1 MADLF
6 DGFEQEFDVEGE
18 EKPSQPSGVARVMAG
33 MQPAAVP
40 VEDMDEELR
49 EAEKRI
55 GKATYYRV
63 IVRDGVIEDDGTA
76 GAREINE
83 EARFWARQQMARLIG
98 IGRAEAVAPVPAAA
112 PAQFSDKE
120 VVILKKL
127 AEVAE
132 REYGAG
138 KPAEPAVRKVQAA
151 PAPAPVARKVQ
162 TVPAPKPAPAPKP
175 EAKPAPAPKKPEPPK
190 PAAAAAPAKK
200 KGVGDKPRILK
211 PKVVNGVVNYEAIPT
226 GEIFRDPED
235 NRLYKFVQSGA
246 APNDPKVRFKRAV
259 SGQAKTAGMIPMPS
273 QHQQQQ
279 ISQTQAVEA
288 ADLGGSANTI
298 FPDKEGGVDVF
309 VLAAAGATRKNQEN
323 E

>member
-18 EKPSQPSGVARVMAG
+18 EKPAQTDSVARVMAA
-33 MQPAAVP
+33 MQPTASP

-63 IVRDGVIEDDGTA
+63 IVRDGVIEDDGSS

-83 EARFWARQQMARLIG
+83 EAKLWARQQMARLIG
-98 IGRAEAVAPVPAAA
+98 IGRVEAVVAAPVAA
-112 PAQFSDKE
+112 PQFNDRE

-127 AEVAE
+127 AEVAA

-138 KPAEPAVRKVQAA
+138 KPSEPAVRKVQAA

-162 TVPAPKPAPAPKP
+162 TTPAAP
-175 EAKPAPAPKKPEPPK
+175 KPEPPK
-190 PAAAAAPAKK
+190 PTPAPAKKPDPKLAPAKK
-200 KGVGDKPRILK
+200 KPAASAEKTRILR
-211 PKVVNGVVNYEAIPT
+211 PKVVNGVVNYDAIPT

-235 NRLYKFVQSGA
+235 KRLYKFVQSGA

-259 SGQAKTAGMIPMPS
+259 SGQTRGAGMIPMPS
-273 QHQQQQ
+273 QHQQVH
-279 ISQTQAVEA
+279 ISQTQSTQA
-288 ADLGGSANTI
+288 ADMGGSANTI

-309 VLAAAGATRKNQEN
+309 VLAAAGATRKNEEN